1 MSKTRRESHAD
12 RIGDKDH
19 HDWYLRSRIFYGTCG
34 LRRKRYDEIGLGL
47 YEMGGEYRK
56 FVKAR
61 TRFLAVDDDRCTFH
75 PSKFAEALPKSI
87 KVGSAARRSAQHP
100 DAW

>member
-12 RIGDKDH
+12 RIGDKGH
-19 HDWYLRSRIFYGTCG
+19 HDWYFRSRILGGARG
-34 LRRKRYDEIGLGL
+34 LRRKRHDEIGFGL
-47 YEMGGEYRK
+47 DKMGGESWK

-75 PSKFAEALPKSI
+75 PSEFAETLPKSL
-87 KVGSAARRSAQHP
+87 KAGSTARRSAQNS
-100 DAW
+100 DAR